1 MAKAKG
7 ENPSPVRDY
16 DILAAVDTQPNPV
29 MVQLNQNFI
38 NTIAQELPAHLS
50 MDDFIAACSRPLRRS
65 IRVNTLKISSEDFK
79 QLMQPKGWTFEP
91 IPWCEDGFWISY
103 DEEEQL
109 GNALE
114 HIQGL
119 FYIQEASS
127 MLPPTALFTP
137 NADWQSVLD
146 LASAPGSKTTQM
158 AALMNNQGLL
168 VANEYSASRVKVL
181 HANVLRMGASHCALT
196 HFDGRVFGEYL
207 YESFD
212 AVLIDAPCGGEGT
225 VRKDADALK
234 SWSLDEVLEIS
245 ETQKALIESA
255 FLALKPGG
263 SLVYSTCT
271 LNRHEN
277 QGVCEYLQQT
287 YGDAVQFESL
297 SQLFDGAEKA
307 TTPEGFLHVWPQ
319 IYDSEGFFVAKS
331 TKTRSVPRLQPEPK
345 LQKNFPFTEA
355 SAKQAKAI
363 QAYFAD
369 DLGIELPDDLIMV
382 RDDEFWLFP
391 HEFRDFIGKMRFQ
404 RIGVKLADHSK
415 HGFKV
420 RHEAIIAL
428 AGKSLTA
435 ATNGAKV
442 VDVSDEQAKEYLMGR
457 DIPLDMAGKAQ
468 GEVIV
473 CYGGAPLGM
482 AKHLGNKLKNS
493 LPRDLVKDKVLLLP
507 PQA

>member
-1 MAKAKG
+1 
-7 ENPSPVRDY
+7 
-16 DILAAVDTQPNPV
+16 

-38 NTIAQELPAHLS
+38 DTITQELPAHLS
-50 MDDFIAACSRPLRRS
+50 MDEFIAACDRPLRRS
-65 IRVNTLKISSEDFK
+65 IRVNTLKISSDDFK
-79 QLMQPKGWTFEP
+79 TLMQPKGWTFDP

-137 NADWQSVLD
+137 NALFTPSAKWQCVLD

-158 AALMNNQGLL
+158 AALMQNQGLL

-234 SWSLDEVLEIS
+234 HWSLDDVLAIS

-271 LNRHEN
+271 LNRLEN
-277 QGVCEYLQQT
+277 QGVCEYLKQV

-297 SQLFDGAEKA
+297 SDLFDGADRA

-319 IYDSEGFFVAKS
+319 IYDSEGFFVAKL
-331 TKTRSVPRLQPEPK
+331 TKTASVPRLQPEPK
-345 LQKNFPFTEA
+345 LQKNFPFTPA
-355 SAKQAKAI
+355 SAKQAQGIKD
-363 QAYFAD
+363 YFQQ
-369 DLGIELPDDLIMV
+369 DLGISLPDELIMV

-391 HEFRDFIGKMRFQ
+391 HEFNAFIGRMRFQ
-404 RIGVKLADHSK
+404 RIGIKLADNSK

-428 AGKSLTA
+428 AGKQLSPTA
-435 ATNGAKV
+435 KT
-442 VDVSDEQAKEYLMGR
+442 VDVSDVEAKEYLMGR
-457 DIPLDMAGKAQ
+457 DIALNTAVKAQ

-482 AKHLGNKLKNS
+482 AKHLGNKLKNN

-507 PQA
+507 EQTKSL

>member
-1 MAKAKG
+1 
-7 ENPSPVRDY
+7 
-16 DILAAVDTQPNPV
+16 

-38 NTIAQELPAHLS
+38 NTIAQELPLHLS
-50 MDDFIAACSRPLRRS
+50 MDDFIAACARPLRRS
-65 IRVNTLKISSEDFK
+65 IRINTLKISCDDFK
-79 QLMQPKGWTFEP
+79 RLMQPKGWTFEP
-91 IPWCEDGFWISY
+91 IPWCQEGFWISY
-103 DEEEQL
+103 DEEQL
-109 GNALE
+109 GNTLE

-137 NADWQSVLD
+137 NAHWQYVLD

-158 AALMNNQGLL
+158 AALMHNRGLL

-181 HANVLRMGASHCALT
+181 HANVLRMGASHCAIT

-225 VRKDADALK
+225 VRKDSDALK
-234 SWSLDEVLEIS
+234 SWSLDEVIS
-245 ETQKALIESA
+245 ISNTQKALIESA

-271 LNRHEN
+271 LNRLEN
-277 QGVCEYLQQT
+277 QGVCEYLKQT
-287 YGDAVQFESL
+287 YTDAVQFESL

-307 TTPEGFLHVWPQ
+307 CTPEGFLHVWPQ
-319 IYDSEGFFVAKS
+319 IYDSEGFFVAKL
-331 TKTRSVPRLQPEPK
+331 TKTRSVPRLHPEPQ
-345 LQKNFPFTEA
+345 LQKNFPFSEA
-355 SAKQAKAI
+355 SAKQSKEI
-363 QAYFAD
+363 KAYFAD
-369 DLGIELPDDLIMV
+369 ILGITLPEDLIMV

-391 HEFRDFIGKMRFQ
+391 HEFKDFIGRMRFQ
-404 RIGVKLADHSK
+404 RIGIKLADYSK

-428 AGKSLTA
+428 AGKQLSSV
-435 ATNGAKV
+435 AKTIN
-442 VDVSDEQAKEYLMGR
+442 VSDAEAKEYLMGR
-457 DIPLDMAGKAQ
+457 DIPLTSTTKAQ

-473 CYGGAPLGM
+473 CYGNAPLGM
-482 AKHLGNKLKNS
+482 AKHLGNKLKNN
-493 LPRDLVKDKVLLLP
+493 LPRDLVKDKVLLP
-507 PQA
+507 

>member
-1 MAKAKG
+1 
-7 ENPSPVRDY
+7 
-16 DILAAVDTQPNPV
+16 

-38 NTIAQELPAHLS
+38 NTIAQELPPHLS
-50 MDDFIAACSRPLRRS
+50 MDDFIAACARPLRRS
-65 IRVNTLKISSEDFK
+65 IRINTLKISCDDFK
-79 QLMQPKGWTFEP
+79 RLMQPKGWTFEP
-91 IPWCEDGFWISY
+91 IPWCQEGFWISY
-103 DEEEQL
+103 DEEQL
-109 GNALE
+109 GNTLE

-137 NADWQSVLD
+137 NAHWQYVLD

-158 AALMNNQGLL
+158 AALMHNRGLL

-181 HANVLRMGASHCALT
+181 HANVLRMGASHCAIT

-225 VRKDADALK
+225 VRKDSDALK
-234 SWSLDEVLEIS
+234 SWSLDEVIS
-245 ETQKALIESA
+245 ISNTQKALIESA

-271 LNRHEN
+271 LNRLEN
-277 QGVCEYLQQT
+277 QGVCEYLKQT
-287 YGDAVQFESL
+287 YTDAVQFESL

-307 TTPEGFLHVWPQ
+307 CTPEGFLHVWPQ
-319 IYDSEGFFVAKS
+319 IYDSEGFFVAKL
-331 TKTRSVPRLQPEPK
+331 TKTRSVPRLHPEPQ
-345 LQKNFPFTEA
+345 LQKNFPFSEA
-355 SAKQAKAI
+355 SAKQSKEI
-363 QAYFAD
+363 KAYFAD
-369 DLGIELPDDLIMV
+369 ILGITLPEDLIMV

-391 HEFRDFIGKMRFQ
+391 HEFKDFIGRMRFQ
-404 RIGVKLADHSK
+404 RIGIKLADYSK

-428 AGKSLTA
+428 AGKQLSSV
-435 ATNGAKV
+435 AKTIN
-442 VDVSDEQAKEYLMGR
+442 VSDAEAKEYLMGR
-457 DIPLDMAGKAQ
+457 DIPLTSTTKAQ

-473 CYGGAPLGM
+473 CYGNAPLGM
-482 AKHLGNKLKNS
+482 AKHLGNKLKNN
-493 LPRDLVKDKVLLLP
+493 LPRDLVKDKVLLP
-507 PQA
+507 